1 MNPEDES
8 KYLPCNNCLEDTEH
22 FVNVWDRWECVIC
35 GDAFEGD
42 E

>member
-1 MNPEDES
+1 MNWPES

-22 FVNVWDRWECVIC
+22 NTNIYDQFECVIC
-35 GDAFEGD
+35 CDTYEGD